1 MRYLITYTENEI
13 QKVFY
18 SDWFDVENNYNKN
31 LDMVVIDL
39 YTNKYFNS
47 GMKWL
52 DIVFDHL

>member
-13 QKVFY
+13 QSVFY
-18 SDWFDVENNYNKN
+18 TDWFDVKNNFNQN